1 MLRLATVALM
11 IIALGVVIGALIAHT
26 IPPASTSHEASS
38 WQDSVGNR
46 RAATAP
52 TTSDQTAVGNDGFG
66 APAAVPAQV
75 AGQPYGPDNRD
86 RIVGRDG
93 AAGAAGY
100 NDNVGDGSGLV
111 DDSAAQAADAARDA
125 ADDARAAAAAPPEPM
140 REDR

>member
-52 TTSDQTAVGNDGFG
+52 TTSVQTAVGNDGFG

-86 RIVGRDG
+86 RIEGRDG
-93 AAGAAGY
+93 ATGAAGY
-100 NDNVGDGSGLV
+100 DNLGDGSGLV

-125 ADDARAAAAAPPEPM
+125 ADEARAAGAAPPEPM